1 MPEIHDSVISS
12 EKSTSTTFNNPLRG
26 GIYLFKLVCDYSH
39 YGGHPLNDEFPRP
52 TRLGNQKWKWTRFK
66 RSSTSTPTLRAIYR
80 IHHRP
85 KAAGDISRTAFTTLT
100 SQAPAR
106 DRDLAE
112 EWKNAF
118 TVPNRLFIKDMFRYM
133 FGINRPEFGVDDKW
147 YPVRLVGHGSFGA
160 AGLFKHLH
168 EQGRVNDVSQ
178 SPSRIRGY

>member
-1 MPEIHDSVISS
+1 MAGTR
-12 EKSTSTTFNNPLRG
+12 STMN
-26 GIYLFKLVCDYSH
+26 SH
-39 YGGHPLNDEFPRP
+39 GLHGSGTRSGSGRVSKGHQRPRP
-52 TRLGNQKWKWTRFK
+52 RSGQYIGSTIGQKQRMTLATRPLIEA
-66 RSSTSTPTLRAIYR
+66 L
-80 IHHRP
+80 
-85 KAAGDISRTAFTTLT
+85 GDISRTAFTTLT

-147 YPVRLVGHGSFGA
+147 YPVGLVGHGSFGA